1 MKYEGKSGSSWK
13 YILVVKI
20 NLWKEAV
27 PSLLDVV
34 MSALILNSSRPPA
47 TVKRIRRR
55 RADQKDGKKSWILG
69 DVPEH
74 EVSSEAI
81 SLWKLLFYGIIT
93 FP

>member
-1 MKYEGKSGSSWK
+1 MKYQGKSGSSRK

-27 PSLLDVV
+27 PSLDVV
-34 MSALILNSSRPPA
+34 MSALILNSSRSPA
-47 TVKRIRRR
+47 TVKGIRRR
-55 RADQKDGKKSWILG
+55 RADQKGGKKAWILG

-81 SLWKLLFYGIIT
+81 SLWKFLFYGIIT